1 MTKKPPGAEPGRR
14 SVLSDH
20 KKVGKKFLPPFN
32 YMLPTFEDFSYIDM
46 VLPEIV
52 WIALLHDG
60 YGVGEGAELARALSN
75 AAIQSAV
82 REKNAFYGHV
92 GAYVDLA
99 AEERRTVVS
108 KLEAAAVLEPLRRA
122 LLPLATFYPE
132 CPLSFLWPDGLPGL
146 LDPEAQLSK
155 FKRVMWDLHDK
166 TSPPAVFALATFM
179 YLGFLAD
186 VVKVKEGL
194 LLAKF
199 PEIEKYPSTEL
210 SKEIAAGIRAFALS
224 YLGIAADQN
233 RTGWPLYFWNR
244 GLELD
249 KCDFGDD
256 DD

>member
-1 MTKKPPGAEPGRR
+1 MTKKPSGPEPGEKGI
-14 SVLSDH
+14 LSDH
-20 KKVGKKFLPPFN
+20 KKVGKKLLPPFN

-52 WIALLHDG
+52 WIALLHHG
-60 YGVGEGAELARALSN
+60 CGLREGAEFARALSK
-75 AAIQSAV
+75 AAIESAV
-82 REKNAFYGHV
+82 REKKAFYGHV
-92 GAYVDLA
+92 GAYADLA

-108 KLEAAAVLEPLRRA
+108 QLEAAGVLEPLRRT

-132 CPLSFLWPDGLPGL
+132 CPLSFLWPDGLPTL
-146 LDPEAQLSK
+146 PDSEAQLSE

-166 TSPPAVFALATFM
+166 ASPPAIFAMATFM
-179 YLGFLAD
+179 HLGFLAGA
-186 VVKVKEGL
+186 VRVKEGL
-194 LLAKF
+194 VLEKF

-210 SKEIAAGIRAFALS
+210 SRQVAAGIRVVVLS
-224 YLGIAADQN
+224 YLGIAADRN
-233 RTGWPLYFWNR
+233 PPPWPQYFWNR